1 MANQQDNKKP
11 NKEIKNIDLENP
23 TLEDIMLEDNQSE
36 NEKEIDDSIKDTIYA
51 DDELTAY
58 IKSIKDI
65 KLLTASEEKK
75 LAKKIQKGDVEA
87 KNEMVKRNLKLVISI
102 AKRYHNDCV
111 TIMDI
116 IQEGNIGLMTAADR
130 FNPDLGFRFSTYATW
145 WIKQAITR
153 SLSNQGRIIRLPVH
167 ILEKLNKIKQV
178 QKTLM
183 AENNEMPTEEQIAN
197 YLKWPITEVH
207 HVLISIPDAIS
218 YDIEIDNSDHGTY
231 SAISDF
237 ITDNEQDTAADGE
250 KYVII
255 DTINQMIETLP
266 EREQN
271 IIKLR
276 MGFKDGRIYTLQEI
290 GDIYGISRE
299 RVRQIENKV
308 FDKFR
313 SPENIK
319 ILSQLR

>member
-1 MANQQDNKKP
+1 
-11 NKEIKNIDLENP
+11 
-23 TLEDIMLEDNQSE
+23 
-36 NEKEIDDSIKDTIYA
+36 
-51 DDELTAY
+51 
-58 IKSIKDI
+58 
-65 KLLTASEEKK
+65 
-75 LAKKIQKGDVEA
+75 
-87 KNEMVKRNLKLVISI
+87 
-102 AKRYHNDCV
+102 
-111 TIMDI
+111 
-116 IQEGNIGLMTAADR
+116 MTAD
-130 FNPDLGFRFSTYATW
+130 
-145 WIKQAITR
+145 
-153 SLSNQGRIIRLPVH
+153 
-167 ILEKLNKIKQV
+167 
-178 QKTLM
+178 
-183 AENNEMPTEEQIAN
+183 NNETPTEEQIAT

-207 HVLISIPDAIS
+207 QALISTPDAIS
-218 YDIEIDNSDHGTY
+218 YDIEIDNSDHSTY

-255 DTINQMIETLP
+255 DTINQMIKTLP

-299 RVRQIENKV
+299 RVRQIENKI
-308 FDKFR
+308 FEKFR